1 MAKMMTEDKGEK
13 QTKKVS
19 LSSTV
24 ILFIFLIVMSVA
36 FTFLSKDFYSI
47 YNITSML
54 TNIAFSG
61 IVAGTLT
68 LVMIMGGLDISIGGN
83 IAFTSCLVA
92 YLFNLENALPIAGI
106 IIIGLL
112 LGTAIGA
119 FNGFIITKLNLNPI
133 ITTLGTMAIT
143 RGMGYVLTK
152 SRSILILNNV
162 IGFIGGVLLGKGE
175 IAKFPFPLVLFI
187 VVYASLAILMAKS
200 KFGRKIYCIG
210 ANESAAKLS
219 GINVNKV
226 KFIVYLISGIAASL
240 SGIILT
246 GQTAVGM
253 PQHGRG
259 MELDV
264 ITAVLLGGTSLY
276 GGKGNILGTLAGVLI
291 LGVLYNGFTM
301 IGFRYV
307 HIRVFQGVI
316 LILVVSLYEVR
327 EKKTY

>member
-1 MAKMMTEDKGEK
+1 MAKDRV
-13 QTKKVS
+13 VS
-19 LSSTV
+19 DEREGGFTLSSTA
-24 ILFIFLIVMSVA
+24 ILFMFLVVMVVVFSI
-36 FTFLSKDFYSI
+36 LSKDFYSI

-92 YLFNLENALPIAGI
+92 YLYNLENGPLTGVIILIA
-106 IIIGLL
+106 LL
-112 LGTAIGA
+112 LGASIGT
-119 FNGFIITKLNLNPI
+119 FNGFLITRLDLNPI

-152 SRSILILNNV
+152 SRSILILENV
-162 IGFIGGVLLGKGE
+162 VGYIGRGT
-175 IAKFPFPLVLFI
+175 IAKVPFPLILFI
-187 VVYASLAILMAKS
+187 VTYVVLTFIMGRA

-210 ANESAAKLS
+210 ANQEAAKLS
-219 GINVNKV
+219 GINIQKI
-226 KFIVYLISGIAASL
+226 KFITYLISGIAASM
-240 SGIILT
+240 SGLILT
-246 GQTAVGM
+246 GQSAVGM
-253 PQHGRG
+253 PQHATGV
-259 MELDV
+259 ELDV
-264 ITAVLLGGTSLY
+264 ITAVLLGGTSLA
-276 GGKGNILGTLAGVLI
+276 GGKGSILGTLAGVLI

-307 HIRVFQGVI
+307 HIRVFQGII

-327 EKKTY
+327 EKKSY

>member
-1 MAKMMTEDKGEK
+1 MGKASEVLSRQKGEK
-13 QTKKVS
+13 RFL
-19 LSSTV
+19 LSSNT
-24 ILFIFLIVMSVA
+24 ILFIFLIVMVA
-36 FTFLSKDFYSI
+36 AFAVLSRDFYSI

-83 IAFTSCLVA
+83 IALTSCLVA
-92 YLFNLENALPIAGI
+92 YLYNLEKGPH
-106 IIIGLL
+106 IGLIIL
-112 LGTAIGA
+112 IALALGATIGS
-119 FNGFIITKLNLNPI
+119 FNGFVITRLDLNPI

-152 SRSILILNNV
+152 SRSILILENV
-162 IGFIGGVLLGKGE
+162 VGFIGRGT
-175 IAKFPFPLVLFI
+175 IAKMPFPLILFI
-187 VVYASLAILMAKS
+187 VVYAALTIVMTKA

-210 ANESAAKLS
+210 ANQEAAKLS
-219 GINVNKV
+219 GINIRKV
-226 KFIVYLISGIAASL
+226 KFITYLISGIAASI
-240 SGIILT
+240 SGLILT
-246 GQTAVGM
+246 GQSAVGM
-253 PQHGRG
+253 PQHATGS
-259 MELDV
+259 ELDV
-264 ITAVLLGGTSLY
+264 ITAVLLGGTSLA

-327 EKKTY
+327 EKRSY

>member
-1 MAKMMTEDKGEK
+1 MAKFSDRDDEQK
-13 QTKKVS
+13 QTKKIT
-19 LSSTV
+19 LSSTT
-24 ILFIFLIVMSVA
+24 ILFIFLLLMVIVFSI
-36 FTFLSKDFYSI
+36 LSKDFYSI

-92 YLFNLENALPIAGI
+92 YLYNLENPLPTGVI

-112 LGTAIGA
+112 LGTAIGS
-119 FNGFIITKLNLNPI
+119 FNGLIITKLDLNPI

-152 SRSILILNNV
+152 SRSILILENV
-162 IGFIGGVLLGKGE
+162 VGFIGRGE
-175 IAKFPFPLVLFI
+175 IARIPFPLLLFI
-187 VVYASLAILMAKS
+187 IIYAVLAIVMSKA

-210 ANESAAKLS
+210 ANKEAAKLS
-219 GINVNKV
+219 GININKV
-226 KFIVYLISGIAASL
+226 KFIVYLVCGIAASL

-264 ITAVLLGGTSLY
+264 ITAVLMGGTSLY
-276 GGKGNILGTLAGVLI
+276 GGKGNVLGTLAGVLI

-307 HIRVFQGVI
+307 HIKVFQGVI
-316 LILVVSLYEVR
+316 LILVVSLYEIR
-327 EKKTY
+327 EKKAY

>member
-1 MAKMMTEDKGEK
+1 MAEAVKTAQAQYQGKRK
-13 QTKKVS
+13 
-19 LSSTV
+19 LSSAL
-24 ILFIFLIVMSVA
+24 ILFIFLIAMVGA
-36 FTFLSKDFYSI
+36 FAALSRDFYSF
-47 YNITSML
+47 YNISTML

-68 LVMIMGGLDISIGGN
+68 LVMVMGGLDISIGGN
-83 IAFTSCLVA
+83 IALTSCLVA
-92 YLFNLENALPIAGI
+92 YLYDMENGPPLAVIVV
-106 IIIGLL
+106 IGLA

-119 FNGFIITKLNLNPI
+119 FNGFVITRLDLNPI

-152 SRSILILNNV
+152 SRSILIMEDV
-162 IGFIGGVLLGKGE
+162 IGFIGRGA
-175 IAKFPFPLVLFI
+175 IAWVPFPLILFAAI
-187 VVYASLAILMAKS
+187 YAALILVSNRS

-210 ANESAAKLS
+210 ANTEAARLS
-219 GINVNKV
+219 GINVKKV
-226 KFIVYLISGIAASL
+226 KFLVYLMSGIAASL
-240 SGIILT
+240 SGMILT

-253 PQHGRG
+253 PQHGTG

-264 ITAVLLGGTSLY
+264 ITAVILGGTALS
-276 GGKGNILGTLAGVLI
+276 GGKGTILGTLAGVLI

-307 HIRVFQGVI
+307 HIRVFQGII

-327 EKKTY
+327 ERKRY

>member
-1 MAKMMTEDKGEK
+1 MGKHLTGEEEQK
-13 QTKKVS
+13 QTNKVR

-24 ILFIFLIVMSVA
+24 ILFIFLLVMVVA
-36 FTFLSKDFYSI
+36 FVILSKDFYSL

-92 YLFNLENALPIAGI
+92 YLYNLDNPLPIAAI
-106 IIIGLL
+106 IIVGLL

-119 FNGFIITKLNLNPI
+119 FNGFIITRLNLNPI

-152 SRSILILNNV
+152 SRSILIMDNV
-162 IGFIGGVLLGKGE
+162 IGFIGGILHSRGE

-187 VVYASLAILMAKS
+187 VIYASLAVLMSRS

-210 ANESAAKLS
+210 ANQEAANLS
-219 GINVNKV
+219 GINVNKI
-226 KFIVYLISGIAASL
+226 KFIVYLICGIAASL

-307 HIRVFQGVI
+307 HIRVFQGAI
-316 LILVVSLYEVR
+316 LILVVSLYEIR
-327 EKKTY
+327 EKKTF

>member
-1 MAKMMTEDKGEK
+1 MGKASEVLSRQKGEK
-13 QTKKVS
+13 RFL
-19 LSSTV
+19 LSSNT
-24 ILFIFLIVMSVA
+24 ILFIFLIVMVA
-36 FTFLSKDFYSI
+36 AFAVLSRDFYSI

-83 IAFTSCLVA
+83 IALTSCLVA
-92 YLFNLENALPIAGI
+92 YLYNMEKGPHISLIILIAVALGAT
-106 IIIGLL
+106 IGS
-112 LGTAIGA
+112 
-119 FNGFIITKLNLNPI
+119 FNGFVITRLDLNPI

-152 SRSILILNNV
+152 SRSILILENV
-162 IGFIGGVLLGKGE
+162 VGFIGRGT
-175 IAKFPFPLVLFI
+175 IAKMPFPLILFI
-187 VVYASLAILMAKS
+187 VVYASLTIVMTKA

-210 ANESAAKLS
+210 ANQEAAKLS
-219 GINVNKV
+219 GINIRKV
-226 KFIVYLISGIAASL
+226 KFITYLISGIAASI
-240 SGIILT
+240 SGLILT
-246 GQTAVGM
+246 GQSAVGM
-253 PQHGRG
+253 PQHATGS
-259 MELDV
+259 ELDV
-264 ITAVLLGGTSLY
+264 ITAVLLGGTSLS

-327 EKKTY
+327 EKRSY